1 MMTFLR
7 KKSWILLTTVLLAG
21 LLCACGGTAEPTVTP
36 VPEQIRESGV
46 ALPSMATPVPALPA
60 PETSTPEPPIP
71 ETAEA
76 SAQETAPEP
85 TAAPRPER
93 VEDDWFADAAFFG
106 NSILDGLHSC
116 GGLQYGSFF
125 AGTSASVLS
134 VETVRDARLSD
145 GTPATLMDALLEKQ
159 YGKIYV
165 LLGINELG
173 FNVGSFTELYAG
185 MLASIAEN
193 EPDAEIFV
201 MSLTPI
207 TERRN
212 NSEDLFTKDKVLA
225 FNAAIRAMAEEQGYT
240 YLDIY
245 PAFADENGW
254 LPAEKSSDGVHFTAA
269 AYLEMA
275 EYLRT
280 HYDGGPSA

>member
-7 KKSWILLTTVLLAG
+7 RKICILLTAALLAAT
-21 LLCACGGTAEPTVTP
+21 LCACGDTAEPTPTPAPEQLRESSVTPPPTAAPVPAPTTPEPSEPTATP
-36 VPEQIRESGV
+36 VPE
-46 ALPSMATPVPALPA
+46 A
-60 PETSTPEPPIP
+60 P
-71 ETAEA
+71 
-76 SAQETAPEP
+76 PEP
-85 TAAPRPER
+85 TPTPRPER

-106 NSILDGLHSC
+106 NSILDGLHSF

-125 AGTSASVLS
+125 AGTSASVLN
-134 VETVRDARLSD
+134 VETMRNASLAD

-159 YGKIYV
+159 YSKIYV

-185 MLASIAEN
+185 LLASIAEN
-193 EPDAEIFV
+193 EPNAEIFV

-225 FNAAIRAMAEEQGYT
+225 FNAAIRAMVEEQGYT
-240 YLDIY
+240 YLDLY

-269 AYLEMA
+269 AYREMA
-275 EYLRT
+275 EFLRT